1 MRRSGAL
8 DLSPV
13 AERLG
18 YVFADPAL
26 LREALTHP
34 SAHTAGR
41 ARGPNYQRLEFLGD
55 RVLAL
60 AIAEMLIETFPRENE
75 GALSRR
81 LTQLVRAETC
91 AEVAAELGLGEFIVL
106 GDGEAAS
113 GGRTKV
119 AILSDVAEAV
129 IGAIFRD
136 GGFDPARAFVRRV
149 FGPRLLEPQKDLR
162 DSKTTLQEWVQAR
175 GQAPPA
181 YRLIERRGLDHAP
194 EFIVKVEVPGLGAA
208 EGAGRSKRAAEQAAA
223 AAMLAAQ
230 GVAQEQV
237 ANG

>member
-8 DLSPV
+8 DLAPL

-18 YVFADPAL
+18 HVFDDLAH

-41 ARGPNYQRLEFLGD
+41 ARAPNYQRLEFLGD

-60 AIAEMLIETFPRENE
+60 VIAEMLIETFPRENE

-81 LTQLVRAETC
+81 LTELVRAETC

-113 GGRTKV
+113 GGRAKV
-119 AILSDVAEAV
+119 AILGDVAEAV

-136 GGFDPARAFVRRV
+136 AGFEPARTFVRRAW
-149 FGPRLLEPQKDLR
+149 GPHMLRTRQDLR

-175 GQAPPA
+175 GRPTPA
-181 YRLIERRGLDHAP
+181 YRLLERRGLDHEP
-194 EFIVKVEVPGLGAA
+194 EFIVLVEVPGIGSA

-223 AAMLAAQ
+223 AAMLVAQ
-230 GVAQEQV
+230 GIAAEH